1 MIVTSTAPPRSRAR
15 LWIGFVSLAVC
26 LTTVLLVTMWPVPV
40 DTGYGASISKLLGV
54 LHRNGIPE
62 WIGYNKLEFFA
73 NIVMFI
79 PLGFL
84 TALLLPARIWW
95 LALVI
100 CPAFSI
106 CIELTQLAFL
116 PARFATLSDVLSNSL
131 GAVLGVTV
139 AVSLRLVVDVRDQK
153 VIARAL
159 WGLQQ
164 SR

>member
-1 MIVTSTAPPRSRAR
+1 
-15 LWIGFVSLAVC
+15 
-26 LTTVLLVTMWPVPV
+26 MWPVPV
-40 DTGYGASISKLLGV
+40 DTGYSAAISKLLGR
-54 LHRNGIPE
+54 LHRNGISE
-62 WIGYNKLEFFA
+62 WFGYNKLEFCA

-139 AVSLRLVVDVRDQK
+139 AVSLRLVVDVRDRK
-153 VIARAL
+153 VIARAV
-159 WGLQQ
+159 GPTEE
-164 SR
+164 